1 MGVFGSSGIRGI
13 ANEDLT
19 PAFVERIAAAVGSE
33 WSADR
38 VAIGRDPRLSGPLFA
53 NAVAAGF
60 MAVGVDVERLGV
72 LPTPALQAY
81 LQRTGRFGC
90 MITASHNPR
99 EYNGVKFFV
108 EEGRELAGPGL
119 ERIETAVAERT
130 RASVPWDG
138 TGTESRV
145 DNARRAYV
153 RELVD
158 ACDRAAIAGAGLTVA
173 VDPGHGATCATTP
186 ELCRRLGCRVVTV
199 NASPDG
205 RFPGR
210 SPEPV
215 PGVLGDLQRLV
226 RASDADLGV
235 AHDGDGDR
243 AVFIDEE
250 GDIVPGDTVL
260 AILTEALVEEGD
272 TVVTAVNA
280 SDRIAEAVAARG
292 GRLERTAIGS
302 THIVDRVATCRE
314 RGATV
319 PVAGESNGGIF
330 LPEERLIRDGAL
342 VLGRILELA
351 VERPF
356 GALADAYDDYVVER
370 RSIRYGSAGEREDML
385 AAIEDVAAEWAGA
398 VERIDG
404 VRLAAEDG
412 WVLARA
418 SGTEPLV
425 RITAEAP
432 ERERANEYLRVV
444 LDAVEDG

>member
-19 PAFVERIAAAVGSE
+19 PAFVERVAAAVGSE

-38 VAIGRDPRLSGPLFA
+38 VAIARDPRLSGPLFA
-53 NAVAAGF
+53 NAAAAGF

-72 LPTPALQAY
+72 LPTPALQGY

-99 EYNGVKFFV
+99 EYNGMKFFI
-108 EEGRELAGPGL
+108 EEGRELAGAGL
-119 ERIETAVAERT
+119 ERIEGAVEERA
-130 RASVPWDG
+130 RKRVPWDG
-138 TGTESRV
+138 TGAETRV
-145 DNARRAYV
+145 DGARSSYV
-153 RELVD
+153 RGIVD
-158 ACDRAAIAGAGLTVA
+158 ATNQPAVAGAGLTVA

-199 NASPDG
+199 NADPDG

-215 PGVLGDLQRLV
+215 PGVLRDLQRLV

-243 AVFIDEE
+243 AVFIDEC

-272 TVVTAVNA
+272 TVVTAANA
-280 SDRIAEAVAARG
+280 SDRIAEAVAAQG
-292 GRLERTAIGS
+292 GRLERTPIGS
-302 THIVDRVATCRE
+302 THIVERVATCGE

-330 LPEERLIRDGAL
+330 LPEARLIRDGAL
-342 VLGRILELA
+342 VLARMLELA
-351 VERPF
+351 VARPIGERA
-356 GALADAYDDYVVER
+356 GEYDEYVLER
-370 RSIRYGSAGEREDML
+370 RSIRYRSVGEREDML
-385 AAIEDVAAEWAGA
+385 AAIDDVAAEWGGD

-404 VRLAAEDG
+404 IRLEGEEG
-412 WVLARA
+412 WVLARP

-425 RITAEAP
+425 RLTAEAQD
-432 ERERANEYLRVV
+432 RERAKEYLRIV
-444 LDAVEDG
+444 LDAIEDR